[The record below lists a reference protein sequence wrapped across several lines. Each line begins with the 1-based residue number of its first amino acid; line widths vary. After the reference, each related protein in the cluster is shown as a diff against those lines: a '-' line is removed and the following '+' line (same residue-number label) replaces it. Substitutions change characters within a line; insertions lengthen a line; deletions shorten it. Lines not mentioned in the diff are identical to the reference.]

1 VRIRTLF
8 LLSFAGMF
16 CVLAA
21 ISGLGIY
28 SSLKQVRVL
37 DRREGFSVGSGNL
50 RRLYFKRVKVVEE
63 TPLGYYPC
71 EGSNQK

>member
-28 SSLKQVRVL
+28 SSLKQVRVIDDIL
-37 DRREGFSVGSGNL
+37 EHPV
-50 RRLYFKRVKVVEE
+50 RVATLSFILLK
-63 TPLGYYPC
+63 
-71 EGSNQK
+71 SF